1 MAGKKAAA
9 EQTQEIKAKRMD
21 VRLVEFNLEGDASVL
36 VTHKWSE
43 KAKKEMRD
51 KQQKKVRGPR
61 AAKDPEA
68 ECEAARYLDA
78 EGRDCLPAIAFKKAI
93 VDAASFSDDATK
105 VILRGSVF
113 VIGELVVID
122 YEKREMRE
130 DVVRVQMSS
139 DLRYRPEYTGW
150 KVKLPVQYDASQ
162 LSIDQLVNFVARA
175 GFSIGVGEHRPQ
187 KNGQNGRFKIKS
199 FHEVPAAG

>member
-68 ECEAARYLDA
+68 ECEAARYLDS